1 MRETSLMNKLADR
14 TCAACAG
21 VVAALRGEALTHL
34 TSELGGGWRI
44 IDEIRLEKEYKFKN
58 FRGALAFTNRVGEAA
73 ERENHH
79 PDIELGWGRVKL
91 VIWTHSVGG
100 LTEADFVL
108 AAKADRE
115 LTPQ

>member
-1 MRETSLMNKLADR
+1 MRETSLMSKLADR

-21 VVAALRGEALTHL
+21 AIAPLKGEVLIHL
-34 TSELGGGWRI
+34 AGELGGDWRV
-44 IDEIRLEKEYKFKN
+44 IDEVRLEKVYQFKN
-58 FRGALAFTNRVGEAA
+58 FREALAFTNRVGEAA

-115 LTPQ
+115 LTPP

>member
-1 MRETSLMNKLADR
+1 MRETPPMSNLADR
-14 TCAACAG
+14 TCASCAG
-21 VVAALRGEALTHL
+21 AAASLQSETLARLAG
-34 TSELGGGWRI
+34 ELGGAWQVVGAT
-44 IDEIRLEKEYKFKN
+44 RLEKEYLFKN
-58 FRGALAFTNRVGEAA
+58 FREALAFTNRVGAVA

-91 VIWTHSVGG
+91 VIWTHRLGG

-115 LTPQ
+115 FTGK